1 MGNKIVGSIGI
12 RHKAEEYIIQQIH
25 NYTGQLS
32 WRKNKQNY
40 RGTNVEF
47 MNFVQNNGN
56 QTRELFNGYKQFGD
70 ADKIKILNEVNIM
83 TPEHIHVNSFMYEPI
98 LDMDI
103 VELHRLYH
111 TIKNLI

>member
-1 MGNKIVGSIGI
+1 MENKIVLSIGI

-47 MNFVQNNGN
+47 MNFVQNNRN
-56 QTRELFNGYKQFGD
+56 QTRELLMDTNNLEML
-70 ADKIKILNEVNIM
+70 IRLN
-83 TPEHIHVNSFMYEPI
+83 T
-98 LDMDI
+98 
-103 VELHRLYH
+103 
-111 TIKNLI
+111 K

>member
-1 MGNKIVGSIGI
+1 MRLYKMELFKLFQNKIVLSIGI

-47 MNFVQNNGN
+47 MNFVQRMSL
-56 QTRELFNGYKQFGD
+56 T
-70 ADKIKILNEVNIM
+70 
-83 TPEHIHVNSFMYEPI
+83 
-98 LDMDI
+98 
-103 VELHRLYH
+103 
-111 TIKNLI
+111 